1 MQQTKS
7 VRNLINDE
15 IAIMRDLL
23 AGYLDL
29 LKRDSPDGR
38 QWKARFSSLAER
50 KAGGKHGSTYRKAKK
65 ALDEDFDGFST
76 KNMDVTLLCALL
88 LFDMNPNGDPLLP
101 NMGIDSRIRSWVFTL
116 RDDRNDFHS
125 HEDVSDGWRSWKRAI
140 ACLCDMERFLDKVEE
155 VHGARHEYQDYVR
168 SGRQALENEESIFQ
182 QVYDAERLPK
192 VRDVELEGI
201 ADKIMGAANRFDAYV
216 RERGR
221 FMGNDPSLFEKDQ
234 RLLQILADRGF
245 LPAKE
250 TLGSVYFN
258 GPFQDGRHLPPDY
271 GSAAS
276 CFLSVGIESLQFHH
290 LRELACIM
298 ADPAKRPIGYDGK
311 QCRELYNDCTEIA
324 NSEGWVKHG
333 WPELKDCDS
342 SDAC

>member
-1 MQQTKS
+1 MQRTKS
-7 VRNLINDE
+7 ARNLINDE

-29 LKRDSPDGR
+29 LIRNNPDGW
-38 QWKARFSSLAER
+38 QWKTRFSSLAER
-50 KAGGKHGSTYRKAKK
+50 KADGKHGSTYRKAKK
-65 ALDEDFDGFST
+65 VLDEDFDGFST

-101 NMGIDSRIRSWVFTL
+101 NAGIDQRIRSWIFTL

-125 HEDVSDGWRSWKRAI
+125 HEDASDGWCSWKRAV

-155 VHGARHEYQDYVR
+155 VHGTRNEYQAYVR

-182 QVYDAERLPK
+182 RVYDEERLPS
-192 VRDVELEGI
+192 VQDVEVEQI
-201 ADKIMGAANRFDAYV
+201 ADKIMGAPDRLHAYV
-216 RERGR
+216 CEEERLLS
-221 FMGNDPSLFEKDQ
+221 NDPYLSEKSHKLF
-234 RLLQILADRGF
+234 RALADRGF
-245 LPAKE
+245 PPAKE
-250 TLGSVYFN
+250 DLGSAYFN
-258 GPFQDGRHLPPDY
+258 GLFQNGRHLPPDY

-276 CFLSVGIESLQFHH
+276 LFLSVGIESLQFHH

-298 ADPAKRPIGYDGK
+298 ADPTKRPIGYDGK
-311 QCRELYNDCTEIA
+311 QCQELYNDCTEVA
-324 NSEGWVKHG
+324 NRKGWTKHG

-342 SDAC
+342 SDAY

>member
-1 MQQTKS
+1 MQRTKS

-15 IAIMRDLL
+15 MAIMRDLL

-29 LKRDSPDGR
+29 LIRDNPDGR
-38 QWKARFSSLAER
+38 QWKERFSSLAER
-50 KAGGKHGSTYRKAKK
+50 KAEGKYGSTYRKAKK
-65 ALDEDFDGFST
+65 MLNEDFDGFST

-101 NMGIDSRIRSWVFTL
+101 NVGIDSRIRSWIFTL

-125 HEDVSDGWRSWKRAI
+125 HEDTPDDWLSWKRAV

-155 VHGARHEYQDYVR
+155 VHGTLHEYQDYVR
-168 SGRQALENEESIFQ
+168 FGRQALENEESIFQ
-182 QVYDAERLPK
+182 RVYDEERLPS
-192 VRDVELEGI
+192 VQDIEIEQI
-201 ADKIMGAANRFDAYV
+201 ADIIMKAPDRLHAYV
-216 RERGR
+216 CEEEKLLGST
-221 FMGNDPSLFEKDQ
+221 PYLFEKKHKLF
-234 RLLQILADRGF
+234 RALADRGF

-250 TLGSVYFN
+250 DLGSAYLN
-258 GPFQDGRHLPPDY
+258 GLFQDGRHLPPDY
-271 GSAAS
+271 ESAAS

-311 QCRELYNDCTEIA
+311 QCQELYSDCTEVA
-324 NSEGWVKHG
+324 NRKGWTKRA
-333 WPELKDCDS
+333 WPEFKNGDG

>member
-15 IAIMRDLL
+15 IAIMRNLL

-29 LKRDSPDGR
+29 LIRDSPDGR

-65 ALDEDFDGFST
+65 ALDEDFEGFST
-76 KNMDVTLLCALL
+76 KNMDITLLCALL
-88 LFDMNPNGDPLLP
+88 IFDMNPNGDPLLSDIE
-101 NMGIDSRIRSWVFTL
+101 IDPRIRSWIFTL

-125 HEDVSDGWRSWKRAI
+125 HEDAPDDWRSWKRAV

-155 VHGARHEYQDYVR
+155 VHRQSREYKNYVDA
-168 SGRQALENEESIFQ
+168 GRQALENEESIFQ
-182 QVYDAERLPK
+182 RVYDAERLPS
-192 VRDVELEGI
+192 VQDIEIEQT
-201 ADKIMGAANRFDAYV
+201 AEKIMGAPDRLDAYV
-216 RERGR
+216 REMGR
-221 FMGNDPSLFEKDQ
+221 LLGNDPRLFEKSHKLF
-234 RLLQILADRGF
+234 RALADRGF
-245 LPAKE
+245 PPAKE
-250 TLGSVYFN
+250 DLGSAYFN
-258 GPFQDGRHLPPDY
+258 GLFQDGRYLPPDY

-276 CFLSVGIESLQFHH
+276 LFLSAGIESLQFHH

-311 QCRELYNDCTEIA
+311 RCRKLYSDCTEVA
-324 NSEGWVKHG
+324 NRKGWTKHG
-333 WPELKDCDS
+333 WPELKDCDG

>member
-1 MQQTKS
+1 MQRTKS

-29 LKRDSPDGR
+29 LIRDSPDGR
-38 QWKARFSSLAER
+38 QWKIRFSSLAER
-50 KAGGKHGSTYRKAKK
+50 KAGGKYGSTYLKAKR

-76 KNMDVTLLCALL
+76 KKMDVTLLCALL
-88 LFDMNPNGDPLLP
+88 IEDMDPKNDPWLAGVK
-101 NMGIDSRIRSWVFTL
+101 MHQKIRSWVFTL

-125 HEDVSDGWRSWKRAI
+125 HEDAPDGWRSWKRAI

-155 VHGARHEYQDYVR
+155 VHGARNEYQAYVR

-182 QVYDAERLPK
+182 RVYDAERLPSVQDIEIEK
-192 VRDVELEGI
+192 I
-201 ADKIMGAANRFDAYV
+201 ADKIMGAPDRLHAYV
-216 RERGR
+216 REEERLL
-221 FMGNDPSLFEKDQ
+221 GNDPYLFEKSHKLF
-234 RLLQILADRGF
+234 RALADRGF
-245 LPAKE
+245 PPAKE
-250 TLGSVYFN
+250 DLGSAYFN
-258 GPFQDGRHLPPDY
+258 GLFQDGRHLPPDY

-276 CFLSVGIESLQFHH
+276 LFLSVGIESLQFHH

-311 QCRELYNDCTEIA
+311 RCRELYSDCTEVA
-324 NSEGWVKHG
+324 NRKGWTKYG
-333 WPELKDCDS
+333 WPELKEDDDS
-342 SDAC
+342 DPR